1 MLKNLFTTIPWGVM
15 LSVESWEKKQE
26 GRASGAVP
34 FYLSKSPLHMVEP
47 CLPGDDWTAA
57 CQWEVLNEILV
68 LLCLRA
74 RPSSYILNCL
84 FLDPWD
90 KHSKNKSYTTSLP
103 SFHFISKSMA
113 KLKRIAKFLS
123 LTNNNNPTSLSMQTD
138 ELSFQNNLKFGKLPD
153 KSDKIEQEMHDCQWK
168 FYTVIQHWKER
179 KKLCLFNPQFP
190 PQH

>member
-1 MLKNLFTTIPWGVM
+1 MGCHAQCRKLGEETGRKGLWSNALLSFQVTITHGGTLPSRRW
-15 LSVESWEKKQE
+15 LNS
-26 GRASGAVP
+26 
-34 FYLSKSPLHMVEP
+34 
-47 CLPGDDWTAA
+47 CLPMGSTEWNPCFALLACTAF
-57 CQWEVLNEILV
+57 VLPIK
-68 LLCLRA
+68 
-74 RPSSYILNCL
+74 L
-84 FLDPWD
+84 FLNPWD

-123 LTNNNNPTSLSMQTD
+123 LTNNNPTSLSMQTD

-153 KSDKIEQEMHDCQWK
+153 KSDKIEQETHDCQWK